1 MGGMLFECK
10 KYDTKNHIISSV
22 YCDVYYTEVRVPHQ
36 HSHPLPPS
44 VLVSLPLSPSIRPAN
59 RTPCLPP
66 SSLSV
71 SLYVLAVVYEQ
82 FCDVCVTRLDSRIE
96 GPVTVLR
103 GGGTGVEGE

>member
-1 MGGMLFECK
+1 MCTIL
-10 KYDTKNHIISSV
+10 KYESHINIHILSLHPSLSPSLSV
-22 YCDVYYTEVRVPHQ
+22 PA
-36 HSHPLPPS
+36 S
-44 VLVSLPLSPSIRPAN
+44 VLSALPVSLPL
-59 RTPCLPP
+59 PCLSP

-82 FCDVCVTRLDSRIE
+82 FCNVCVTRLNSRIE